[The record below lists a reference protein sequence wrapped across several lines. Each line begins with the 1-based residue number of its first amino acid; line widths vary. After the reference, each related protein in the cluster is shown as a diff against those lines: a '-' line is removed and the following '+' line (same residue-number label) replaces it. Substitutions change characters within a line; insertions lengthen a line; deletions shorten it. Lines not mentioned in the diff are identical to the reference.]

1 MKKRKN
7 PIAVG
12 LAKLRWKG
20 TTAAERSEQMK
31 AAAATRYAGMPAEE
45 RSQAMRD
52 LVGKRWAKRKA
63 G

>member
-12 LAKLRWKG
+12 LAKLRWKD